1 MVLCSVRSVEGA
13 LKEIHRILVPVINDY
28 MGQLFL
34 E

>member
-28 MGQLFL
+28 GSVIS
-34 E
+34 